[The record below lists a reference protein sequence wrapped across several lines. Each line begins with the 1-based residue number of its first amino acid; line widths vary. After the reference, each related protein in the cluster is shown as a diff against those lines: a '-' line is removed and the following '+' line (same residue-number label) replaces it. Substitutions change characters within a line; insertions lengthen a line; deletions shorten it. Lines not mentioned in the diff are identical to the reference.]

1 MSYNFHNWSRAVKH
15 NRRSK
20 THISHNIYRVHD
32 IPDGNNSHHRPKT
45 SMNSWGHTYQCNYF
59 VLDQALNH
67 SAFVSYYGAQKFHF
81 PNRVLPSTRVES
93 ERLKSSGDCNTG
105 HEMALTFPIGLRFQQ
120 VLVTNVPEV
129 EFPVLAAAL
138 LWPHGNGFLT
148 LEVRPVFP
156 RRSGPSSET
165 REDCVILWEWL
176 WEYKTMMDRA

>member
-1 MSYNFHNWSRAVKH
+1 M
-15 NRRSK
+15 
-20 THISHNIYRVHD
+20 
-32 IPDGNNSHHRPKT
+32 
-45 SMNSWGHTYQCNYF
+45 
-59 VLDQALNH
+59 
-67 SAFVSYYGAQKFHF
+67 
-81 PNRVLPSTRVES
+81 ES

-105 HEMALTFPIGLRFQQ
+105 REMALTFPIGLRFQQ

-138 LWPHGNGFLT
+138 LWPRGNGFLT

-156 RRSGPSSET
+156 RGSGPSSET